1 MCDVTFERCLKN
13 IFTDIEKRRSVD
25 YADRNS
31 VRRYN
36 AASDRIYKNFAYIDE
51 HFPDRIESL
60 MEYVDADNLERIWF
74 FVFGITKMKNSS
86 KEQKVRCVEELRKLR
101 DNTNLGSVE
110 RDFALPWNLEVLE
123 KEIYNW

>member
-101 DNTNLGSVE
+101 DNPNLGSVE